1 MCTTDPIPIQDTSVD
16 GAASTVRQV
25 FDDPTRVSKC
35 QRYQIVK
42 YVLARARNSHDR
54 MVLIGLPVFGSP
66 CEDHY
71 ETGLLRSAI
80 CPASLRT
87 IH

>member
-1 MCTTDPIPIQDTSVD
+1 MCATELIRKQDTSID
-16 GAASTVRQV
+16 DAATTCRQV
-25 FDDPTRVSKC
+25 FADPTRVSKC

-42 YVLARARNSHDR
+42 YVLARARISHDR
-54 MVLIGLPVFGSP
+54 TVLIGLPVFEST

-80 CPASLRT
+80 CPAYVRA
-87 IH
+87 I